1 LGHIDKVSRI
11 PGESQFYSIEGWMVD
26 PLSQSA
32 AGLIEAQTIDGVV
45 SGFGLSGYSRPDVAA
60 AIKVAAIQTGFK
72 AYLRTQD
79 SGQALWLIADGGSC
93 ALQVNTTLPD

>member
-1 LGHIDKVSRI
+1 VSRI
-11 PGESQFYSIEGWMVD
+11 PGESRFYSVEGWMLD

-32 AGLIEAQTIDGVV
+32 AGLIEAQTIDGIV

-60 AIKVAAIQTGFK
+60 AINVEAIQTGFK

-79 SGQALWLIADGGSC
+79 SGQALWLIAEGGRC
-93 ALQVNTTLPD
+93 ALPISTTLPD